1 MIQSPQRTPAYCPH
15 PVGKQGNDPKLLPI
29 ANTHSVFGFSWTNY
43 RLKLLLP
50 PALVAGILY
59 SVGEQFN
66 QTGAIYP
73 YGLMSIGIPLSFVSV
88 LVMVVWSADIARYG
102 RTAGEL
108 LGSIRRICRTC
119 LLVTAAYVGT
129 LILVSG
135 IYWQSPTD
143 LRLYFVGVTD
153 LYGMATFSTPTAMI
167 PLTVPIQVLYYFT
180 LTAAIFQGHGPVN
193 SVWLALRTIRR
204 NWKQVMAYSLAV
216 GLLSWLAQG
225 LPSTIW
231 MQNIYEYLLTTTGL
245 QWAVL
250 GSYFAVGFLS
260 AKVLFASLFFLWAAA
275 IYNAGTETW
284 MNAGV

>member
-1 MIQSPQRTPAYCPH
+1 
-15 PVGKQGNDPKLLPI
+15 
-29 ANTHSVFGFSWTNY
+29 
-43 RLKLLLP
+43 
-50 PALVAGILY
+50 
-59 SVGEQFN
+59 
-66 QTGAIYP
+66 
-73 YGLMSIGIPLSFVSV
+73 
-88 LVMVVWSADIARYG
+88 
-102 RTAGEL
+102 
-108 LGSIRRICRTC
+108 
-119 LLVTAAYVGT
+119 
-129 LILVSG
+129 
-135 IYWQSPTD
+135 
-143 LRLYFVGVTD
+143 
-153 LYGMATFSTPTAMI
+153 MATFSTPTAMI